1 LRDKED
7 PFALDENTFR
17 DFFRLP
23 KSLCWDLIQGLKPH
37 DSRKFGISFE
47 LRFISVLY
55 FLSNGSYQS
64 CVGSGH
70 FCAMSQASVSRN
82 INYICR
88 LVVEHKH
95 SEISF
100 PNTTEQYNN
109 IINNIKKKLFNKFG
123 IKGVIGAIDCTHIA
137 ILAPVSLTP
146 NIVAHDYMNRKG
158 YYSVNVEAVSIHTYT
173 YVHMQTFV

>member
-1 LRDKED
+1 MEEEIIAFYLWAKKLEAEIRNAQRRNLRCLRDRED

-17 DFFRLP
+17 GFFRLP
-23 KSLCWDLIQGLKPH
+23 KSFCWDLIQGLKPH

-95 SEISF
+95 SELAF
-100 PNTTEQYNN
+100 PIRLNKTT
-109 IINNIKKKLFNKFG
+109 I
-123 IKGVIGAIDCTHIA
+123 
-137 ILAPVSLTP
+137 
-146 NIVAHDYMNRKG
+146 
-158 YYSVNVEAVSIHTYT
+158 
-173 YVHMQTFV
+173 